1 MLHYPPPYDN
11 QNLGN
16 IQYRTKVNNDEEI
29 KLRKTHPLL
38 TSSFEVSRSILDIA
52 SPPPCQSKQN
62 RDQYPSLLLR
72 QSFHGLSLPLNT
84 FSTSSRYFEIRSDLV
99 FGC

>member
-52 SPPPCQSKQN
+52 SPPPC
-62 RDQYPSLLLR
+62 RRQYLTAAPSTRASRIAINTLR
-72 QSFHGLSLPLNT
+72 SCCVSPFTDFH
-84 FSTSSRYFEIRSDLV
+84 SR
-99 FGC
+99 